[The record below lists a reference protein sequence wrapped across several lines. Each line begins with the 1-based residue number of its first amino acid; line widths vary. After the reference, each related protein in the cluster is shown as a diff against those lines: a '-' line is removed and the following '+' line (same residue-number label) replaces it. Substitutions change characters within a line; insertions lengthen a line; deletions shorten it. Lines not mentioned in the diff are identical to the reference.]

1 MQTYE
6 QECRVTVEGA
16 NLKPSNEKNII
27 HILHVDDDPTVLE
40 ISKLL
45 LMDMG
50 NFEIDHAC
58 CVDEAFKKIPNGN
71 YDVVI
76 SDYEMPQKDGLQ
88 FLKELR
94 AQTNEIPFILFTGKG
109 REEVAIKALN
119 LGADAYI
126 NKQGD
131 PETVYAE
138 LSHTIAKATER
149 KNSIRRLAESEAKYL
164 RLFNSAEVGMFRTRL
179 HSSEIL
185 DINEKLLQILGYSR
199 EEMKGTPA
207 TFYYK
212 DAAEREKLVKVLQA
226 MGQLVDVEIKLV
238 SKQGE
243 IKNCLLSSKIYT
255 EEEIVEGSIIDITER
270 KNAELALSLSEKT
283 LRAYLESSPVSV
295 FVADNEAKYEYVN
308 DAACT
313 MLGYSRE
320 ELLNMTTDQAVPK
333 EDHYSRSRFNKLKEK
348 GHFAG
353 EMRLR
358 KRDGTIIEVS
368 LNSKRLPDGKLV
380 AFCEDITERKK
391 IEESLKE
398 SEEKFK
404 KLAEESPNIIFINK
418 QGRVVYA
425 NKKSEEITGYSREDF
440 YSPNFNFLSLNP
452 PEYVETLKLA
462 YSKHMRGE
470 IVPPYEYVL
479 ITRDGKRI
487 NAIINTA
494 LIEYNGDRAIM
505 GIVTDISELKKAEEI
520 MRKSE
525 VRYRELANFLPEI
538 VFEADLTGRITFLNR
553 QGFEITGFTREEF
566 EKV

>member
-1 MQTYE
+1 MQKFE
-6 QECRVTVEGA
+6 QDCRVTVDGA
-16 NLKPSNEKNII
+16 NLKPSNDKNII
-27 HILHVDDDPTVLE
+27 HILHVDDDPTILE

-45 LMDMG
+45 LIDMG
-50 NFEIDHAC
+50 NFEIDHAR
-58 CVDEAFKKIPNGN
+58 CVDEALKKISNGN

-199 EEMKGTPA
+199 EEMQGTPA
-207 TFYYK
+207 TVYHK

-238 SKQGE
+238 SKQGG
-243 IKNCLLSSKIYT
+243 IKNCLLSAKIYT

-270 KNAELALSLSEKT
+270 KNAELALALSEKT

-333 EDHYSRSRFNKLKEK
+333 EDNYSRSRFNKLKEK
-348 GHFAG
+348 GYFAG

-358 KRDGTIIEVS
+358 KKDGTIIDVS
-368 LNSKRLPDGKLV
+368 LHSNKLPDGKLV
-380 AFCEDITERKK
+380 ASCEDITERKK
-391 IEESLKE
+391 AKEALADSEAKYRALVENAEDVILLTDLTGKQIYRNPAYYKSLGFEETDQLDLTEFARVHPEDLPALKE
-398 SEEKFK
+398 
-404 KLAEESPNIIFINK
+404 KLVEILRKGSGTFDYRIKHRNGSWNYRSTKLTVIYNIKN
-418 QGRVVYA
+418 QPYA
-425 NKKSEEITGYSREDF
+425 ILLIIRDITER
-440 YSPNFNFLSLNP
+440 
-452 PEYVETLKLA
+452 
-462 YSKHMRGE
+462 
-470 IVPPYEYVL
+470 
-479 ITRDGKRI
+479 
-487 NAIINTA
+487 
-494 LIEYNGDRAIM
+494 
-505 GIVTDISELKKAEEI
+505 KKAED
-520 MRKSE
+520 
-525 VRYRELANFLPEI
+525 
-538 VFEADLTGRITFLNR
+538 VFTS
-553 QGFEITGFTREEF
+553 
-566 EKV
+566 